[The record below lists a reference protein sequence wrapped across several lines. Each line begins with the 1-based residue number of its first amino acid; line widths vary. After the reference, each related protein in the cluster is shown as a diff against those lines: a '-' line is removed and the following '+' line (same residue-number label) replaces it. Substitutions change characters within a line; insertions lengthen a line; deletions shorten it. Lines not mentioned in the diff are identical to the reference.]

1 MPHRIILLSRFVAVS
16 VHIENIFFLRM
27 GKRKIVSCAPCR
39 VQRKKCA
46 EECILAPYFPPDD
59 PDKFAIVQ
67 RVFGT
72 GHIIKLLQVS
82 FSCALV
88 LNDGTSEIHGFGV
101 LLVQGLEAEKRAD
114 AVNSI
119 VYEASAR
126 LKDPVH
132 GCAKEI
138 DQLQKQIAGL
148 ESQLAVKQAELKDM
162 RSEYDNLVLL
172 VGTASLDSQLVQYP
186 TFSAP
191 QPREDGMYDEVD
203 PLLSWGL
210 LWEE

>member
-1 MPHRIILLSRFVAVS
+1 
-16 VHIENIFFLRM
+16 M

-72 GHIIKLLQVS
+72 GHIIKLL
-82 FSCALV
+82 
-88 LNDGTSEIHGFGV
+88 
-101 LLVQGLEAEKRAD
+101 QGLEAEKRAD